1 VGRSKDDVL
10 AALKQFKS
18 HDARWREGRVWAG
31 VYDAGSEVEAVA
43 KSAYTEF
50 LNENALYIN
59 MFPSVLALETEVV
72 NWVKQL
78 LRAPAEARGN
88 FTSGGTESITLAM
101 KAARDSAA
109 PKLGDARGEVIICR
123 TTHPAFHK
131 AAHLLGMKVII
142 TEMTASFQADV
153 AAYERAITPH
163 TVMLV
168 GSAPCYSH
176 GVIDPTEALSN
187 LAQKHKL
194 WLHVDAC
201 VGGIFLS
208 TMRKI
213 GMAVPT
219 FDFTYEGVSSMSA
232 DLHKYGYTA
241 KNASTVIFR
250 SAALRRHALYANAHT
265 TGYALV
271 NSTIASSRSS
281 GPIAAAWATIQTL
294 GDDGYQRI
302 VQGTMAAT
310 TRLRE
315 GVNAIDGLRVM
326 AEPIMCMFTMQCDV
340 ASVFVIE
347 DEMLAR
353 GWHVQTQFQAP
364 GTPANLHLSINQSN
378 VAHVEAFL
386 ADLKSSVEA
395 ARQAPTIDVQPLV
408 AMVMQALQDPQS
420 MDLNALMSQLG
431 GGAGKMPERWAM
443 INTLLDALPDA
454 VVDELLLEY
463 ANGLYA

>member
-1 VGRSKDDVL
+1 MSRSKEDVL

-18 HDARWREGRVWAG
+18 HDARWGEGRVWAG

-43 KSAYTEF
+43 QSAYTEF

-78 LRAPAEARGN
+78 LRAPADARGN
-88 FTSGGTESITLAM
+88 FT
-101 KAARDSAA
+101 
-109 PKLGDARGEVIICR
+109 
-123 TTHPAFHK
+123 H
-131 AAHLLGMKVII
+131 
-142 TEMTASFQADV
+142 
-153 AAYERAITPH
+153 
-163 TVMLV
+163 
-168 GSAPCYSH
+168 
-176 GVIDPTEALSN
+176 
-187 LAQKHKL
+187 
-194 WLHVDAC
+194 
-201 VGGIFLS
+201 
-208 TMRKI
+208 
-213 GMAVPT
+213 
-219 FDFTYEGVSSMSA
+219 EGVSSMSA

-294 GDDGYQRI
+294 GDDGYARI
-302 VQGTMAAT
+302 VRDTMAAT

-326 AEPIMCMFTMQCDV
+326 AEPAMCMFTMQCSV

-378 VAHVEAFL
+378 VTHVERFL

-395 ARQAPTIDVQPLV
+395 ARKEPPVNTQPLV
-408 AMVMQALQDPQS
+408 AMVMQALQNPQA

-431 GGAGKMPERWAM
+431 GGTGKMPERWAM

-454 VVDELLLEY
+454 VVDELLLEC